1 MGFFSFF
8 PSAEASRF
16 FFFWAH
22 EFFFHAFTG
31 GRRVVIREAK
41 KYSADKKRKCA
52 RMATQFVQHTV
63 RTGLKGAAIGAV
75 AGMGLSV
82 AYSVVSGPKKDN
94 RDKEDATAPPV
105 PENLYHDLEQESDIF
120 YLVQDMGEMRVS
132 APNIFD
138 HMCDALNRLCALNR
152 LVHSVQKE
160 EFQPG
165 WAVTSHHHAE
175 NARDA
180 MREITE
186 ILSNRPAT
194 QAEFAERVD
203 EINAWIT
210 NTLHNISMQV
220 QTRIMDSV

>member
-1 MGFFSFF
+1 
-8 PSAEASRF
+8 
-16 FFFWAH
+16 
-22 EFFFHAFTG
+22 
-31 GRRVVIREAK
+31 
-41 KYSADKKRKCA
+41 
-52 RMATQFVQHTV
+52 MATQFVQHTV
-63 RTGLKGAAIGAV
+63 RTSLKGAAIGAV

-82 AYSVVSGPKKDN
+82 AYSVVSGPKNHN
-94 RDKEDATAPPV
+94 RKEEDDADAPPV

-132 APNIFD
+132 APGTFD

-152 LVHSVQKE
+152 LVHTVQKE

>member
-1 MGFFSFF
+1 
-8 PSAEASRF
+8 
-16 FFFWAH
+16 
-22 EFFFHAFTG
+22 
-31 GRRVVIREAK
+31 
-41 KYSADKKRKCA
+41 
-52 RMATQFVQHTV
+52 MATQFVQHTM

-82 AYSVVSGPKKDN
+82 AYSVVSGSKKI
-94 RDKEDATAPPV
+94 DKDDVDAPPV
-105 PENLYHDLEQESDIF
+105 PENVYHDLEHESDIF
-120 YLVQDMGEMRVS
+120 YLIQDMGEMRVS
-132 APNIFD
+132 APDTFD

-152 LVHSVQKE
+152 LVHTVPKE

-175 NARDA
+175 NARDS
-180 MREITE
+180 MREITMVLE
-186 ILSNRPAT
+186 DRPAT

-220 QTRIMDSV
+220 QTRIMDSD